1 MNNEE
6 IKVIVYKMCN
16 VLEKIGQG
24 MGLEVGTGQAARY
37 EIASFMMYLSASDGK
52 ILWEEAKIIS
62 EMCDLN
68 LTPESMESFINDQKI
83 YTPEFET
90 KVPPMYELMVSV
102 DNTLFEAGETISGSG
117 IMLDTYQTVG
127 AALIKS
133 DDDVDENE
141 LTDYNK
147 YLTMMVD
154 YRNANYKGAKAQ

>member
-6 IKVIVYKMCN
+6 MKAVVDKMCN

-24 MGLEVGTGQAARY
+24 MGLEPGTGQAARY

-62 EMCDLN
+62 EICELN

-90 KVPPMYELMVSV
+90 KVPPMFELMVSA
-102 DNTLFEAGETISGSG
+102 DNRLFDGGETISGSG
-117 IMLDTYQTVG
+117 IMMETYQTMG
-127 AALIKS
+127 EALIKS
-133 DDDVDENE
+133 DNDVDENE
-141 LTDYNK
+141 VKDYKK
-147 YLTMMVD
+147 YLTMMD
-154 YRNANYKGAKAQ
+154 EYRNKNYKGANAQ